1 VRGPPTRAAPN
12 LSDRPRER
20 LLSGGVRVLSDAE
33 LLTVLLGTGRRGRSA
48 AELARELL
56 EHFDG
61 LAGLFAA
68 PRAAVLA
75 IAGVGPARW
84 CALQAGLELA
94 RRSVGEDLRRRDA
107 LASPEQVGRY
117 LALSLQHSPHEVF
130 AVLFLD
136 ARNRL
141 LAAEE
146 LFRGTLSQTVV
157 YPREVARRALE
168 RNAAAVILAHNH
180 PSGLA
185 EPSQAD
191 RLLTDALKRVLACL
205 DIPVLDHLIVAGG
218 AVIRLQRTACSSRLP
233 PARLARCRPIAL
245 CFKALLN
252 PTDGQCPRAP
262 REACLPLNR
271 SRSEPWPSL
280 PSDRQGPDGR
290 QQVSHAN
297 NKTKRRFLPNLQYGA
312 SGRERRT
319 VGPAAHH
326 QCRAAHHRQER
337 HRRRAGRSAR
347 ARRSQTSV
355 TGA

>member
-1 VRGPPTRAAPN
+1 MPDRPVPPGPGRAP
-12 LSDRPRER
+12 DRPRER
-20 LLSGGVRVLSDAE
+20 LLQGGARALSDSE
-33 LLTVLLGTGRRGRSA
+33 LLAVLLGTGRPGRPA
-48 AELARELL
+48 PELARDLL
-56 EHFDG
+56 ERFGG

-68 PRAAVLA
+68 PRAALLDA
-75 IAGVGPARW
+75 PGIGPARW
-84 CALQAGLELA
+84 GALQAGLELA

-107 LASPEQVGRY
+107 LASPEQVGHF

-191 RLLTDALKRVLACL
+191 RRLTEALQRALQCL

-218 AVIRLQRTACSSRLP
+218 
-233 PARLARCRPIAL
+233 
-245 CFKALLN
+245 
-252 PTDGQCPRAP
+252 
-262 REACLPLNR
+262 
-271 SRSEPWPSL
+271 
-280 PSDRQGPDGR
+280 
-290 QQVSHAN
+290 
-297 NKTKRRFLPNLQYGA
+297 RRFSFAEHGLL
-312 SGRERRT
+312 
-319 VGPAAHH
+319 
-326 QCRAAHHRQER
+326 
-337 HRRRAGRSAR
+337 
-347 ARRSQTSV
+347 
-355 TGA
+355 